1 MKSGNIVSR
10 RDENSDATKQA
21 LIVSG
26 LELFTSIGYQETGVE
41 AVAKQARVTRGAFY
55 HHFDDKKAL
64 LEAVVVMLQSRAAEQ
79 LIHPPRLAPKNAD
92 RLRIGIERFLEI
104 CVEPSYQRIV
114 LQEAPA
120 VLGSAR
126 CREIADMYAFGLFTK
141 ALEKLQASGDFACS
155 NVLLAARMI
164 GAMVCE
170 AALFMTGNDKPS
182 LIKEQACKIV
192 VTAVSA
198 FRPGKSKR

>member
-1 MKSGNIVSR
+1 MKPENIVSR
-10 RDENSDATKQA
+10 RDENSDATRQA
-21 LIVSG
+21 LIAAG
-26 LELFTSIGYQETGVE
+26 LELFTSVGYQETGVE
-41 AVAKQARVTRGAFY
+41 AVAKRARVTRGAFY

-79 LIHPPRLAPKNAD
+79 LMHPPRVVPKSAD
-92 RLRIGIERFLEI
+92 RLRVGIERFLEI

-120 VLGSAR
+120 VLGAPR

-141 ALEKLQASGDFACS
+141 ALENLQASGDFACS
-155 NVLLAARMI
+155 NVFLASRMI

-170 AALFMTGNDKPS
+170 AALFIIGSDKPA
-182 LIKEQACKIV
+182 LVKDQACKIV
-192 VTAVSA
+192 VTAVGA
-198 FRPGKSKR
+198 FRPGKSKK

>member
-1 MKSGNIVSR
+1 MKSEKIISR
-10 RDENSDATKQA
+10 RDENSDSTRQA

-26 LELFTSIGYQETGVE
+26 LELFTTVGYQETGVE
-41 AVAKQARVTRGAFY
+41 AVAQRARVTRGAFY
-55 HHFDDKKAL
+55 HHFVDKKAL
-64 LEAVVVMLQSRAAEQ
+64 LEAVVVMLQSAAAER
-79 LIHPPRLAPKNAD
+79 LMHPPRVAPKNAD
-92 RLRIGIERFLEI
+92 RLRVGIEQFLEI

-120 VLGSAR
+120 VLGAPR

-141 ALEKLQASGDFACS
+141 ALEGLQASGDFVCS
-155 NVLLAARMI
+155 DVSLAARMI

-170 AALFMTGNDKPS
+170 AALFMTGNDNPA
-182 LIKEQACKIV
+182 LVKEQACKIV